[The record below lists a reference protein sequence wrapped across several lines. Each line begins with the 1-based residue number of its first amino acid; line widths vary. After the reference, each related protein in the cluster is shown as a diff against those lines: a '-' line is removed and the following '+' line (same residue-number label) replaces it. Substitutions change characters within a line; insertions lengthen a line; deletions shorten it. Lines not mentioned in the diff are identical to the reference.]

1 MNFISF
7 SFVFLFT
14 IVLVARLTIG
24 KKGNEYGYLYVLL
37 LCSLVFYVWHAPIYV
52 FILLSS
58 AIFDYFAALWMY
70 KSKHK
75 KLFVVG
81 SICLNLG
88 LLAFFKYANFIIDIN
103 NNLLIIFGNYQSSAY
118 IDILLPIG
126 ISFYTFQT
134 MSYTIDVYRGVIKPT
149 NNFPM
154 FLLYISFFPQLVAGP
169 IVRAKD
175 FLYQIARNR
184 EVNIKV
190 WGQGAYLLILG
201 IFLKIVIGD
210 NLGLLTDKYWQ
221 YGYGEN
227 VNSSI
232 VLLSVFYF
240 SMQILADFMGYT
252 SIAVGIAYFLGF
264 RLPKN
269 FNAPY
274 IAMSFSDFWRRW
286 HITLSQWLR
295 DYLYI
300 SLGGNRKSLIRTYM
314 NLAIVMLLGGLW
326 HGAAY
331 VFIIWGLIHGLALI
345 FEHAIKSSFSQCFS
359 NKFFVFFWFMVV
371 QVTVLIA
378 WVFFRSDS
386 ATNSAMILNNI
397 LSMNFSLIN
406 NNEILNGMY
415 YTIPLIIYHLRIFI
429 LERSA
434 AISISI
440 HEKLLSSGFMLYMI
454 FTGYAITNVP
464 FIYFQ
469 F

>member
-1 MNFISF
+1 
-7 SFVFLFT
+7 
-14 IVLVARLTIG
+14 
-24 KKGNEYGYLYVLL
+24 
-37 LCSLVFYVWHAPIYV
+37 
-52 FILLSS
+52 
-58 AIFDYFAALWMY
+58 
-70 KSKHK
+70 
-75 KLFVVG
+75 
-81 SICLNLG
+81 
-88 LLAFFKYANFIIDIN
+88 
-103 NNLLIIFGNYQSSAY
+103 
-118 IDILLPIG
+118 
-126 ISFYTFQT
+126 
-134 MSYTIDVYRGVIKPT
+134 
-149 NNFPM
+149 M
-154 FLLYISFFPQLVAGP
+154 FLLYISFFPQLVSGP

-314 NLAIVMLLGGLW
+314 NLAIVMLLGGF
-326 HGAAY
+326 G
-331 VFIIWGLIHGLALI
+331 
-345 FEHAIKSSFSQCFS
+345 
-359 NKFFVFFWFMVV
+359 
-371 QVTVLIA
+371 TVLH
-378 WVFFRSDS
+378 
-386 ATNSAMILNNI
+386 T
-397 LSMNFSLIN
+397 
-406 NNEILNGMY
+406 Y
-415 YTIPLIIYHLRIFI
+415 
-429 LERSA
+429 
-434 AISISI
+434 
-440 HEKLLSSGFMLYMI
+440 LLYG
-454 FTGYAITNVP
+454 G
-464 FIYFQ
+464 
-469 F
+469 